1 MNKTKINY
9 HKNSCYYAD
18 ILKNNEWFIFLDSC
32 FDKGSEGRYCI
43 LSCDPVI
50 KIISKK
56 NNIIVEK
63 DGIKS
68 SYKEDPLTVIKKYYK
83 YSNIQHSSDL
93 PFNSGFMGYFG
104 YDAFNYT
111 DSYIDGRFPDIAVGL
126 YEWAIVIDHVE
137 KSAWLTYEKMNSFIK
152 KIIDIVNLDIK
163 IKVKKLDY
171 SFSNLNQLTSK
182 DQYIK
187 DVKKIK
193 KYISEGDCYQ
203 VNYSQN
209 FEVDFIGDTWSL
221 YKDIRN
227 KNPAPYSSFFK
238 FGENSIISSSPERFI
253 SVKDNIVETK
263 PIKGT
268 LKRLQDK
275 IKDNKQKDILQNDE
289 KNLSENLM
297 IVDLLRNDLSKC
309 CDLNSVK
316 VEKLFDI
323 ETYASVHHMVSTI
336 KGKLNNKTKS
346 IDILKA
352 CFPGGS
358 ITGAPKIRS
367 MEIISEL
374 EKRPRG
380 VYCGSIGYLDK
391 NNNMDTNICIRT
403 IMINNGKL
411 NFAAGG
417 GIVYDSNPEDEYIES
432 LEKVSIFLKFFSKG
446 SFTW

>member
-9 HKNSCYYAD
+9 HENSCYYAEL
-18 ILKNNEWFIFLDSC
+18 LKNNDWFIFLDSC
-32 FDKGSEGRYCI
+32 CDKGSEGRYCI
-43 LSCDPVI
+43 LSCNPVI
-50 KIISKK
+50 KIISNK
-56 NNIIVEK
+56 NDIIVEK

-68 SYKEDPLTVIKKYYK
+68 SYKEDPLTVIKKYYQ
-83 YSNIQHSSDL
+83 YSNTQYSSDL
-93 PFNSGFMGYFG
+93 PFYSGFMGYFG
-104 YDAFNYT
+104 YDAFNCT
-111 DSYIDGRFPDIAVGL
+111 DSYINGKFPDIAVGL
-126 YEWAIVIDHVE
+126 YDWSIVIDHLE
-137 KSAWLTYEKMNSFIK
+137 KNAWITYEKMNSFVE
-152 KIIDIVNLDIK
+152 KIIDVANSNNKTDL
-163 IKVKKLDY
+163 KKSDY
-171 SFSNLNQLTSK
+171 SFSNLTQLTSK
-182 DQYIK
+182 AQYIE

-209 FEVDFIGDTWSL
+209 FEVDFVGDTWSL
-221 YKDIRN
+221 YIDIRE
-227 KNPAPYSSFFK
+227 KNPAPYSSYFK
-238 FGENSIISSSPERFI
+238 FDENTVISSSPERFI

-268 LKRLQDK
+268 LKRLEDK

-336 KGKLNNKTKS
+336 KGKLNTKIKS
-346 IDILKA
+346 IDILEA

-446 SFTW
+446 SFKW